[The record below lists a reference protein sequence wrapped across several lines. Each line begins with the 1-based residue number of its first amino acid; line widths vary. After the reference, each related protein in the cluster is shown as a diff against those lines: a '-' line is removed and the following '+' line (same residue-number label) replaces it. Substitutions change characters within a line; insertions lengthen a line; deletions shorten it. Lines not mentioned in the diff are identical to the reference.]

1 MAKSS
6 LLLKISKRVKISGIS
21 SDSRLVK
28 KGDVFFAITGY
39 LIDGSK
45 YIDDAIKRKAS
56 AIVTSN
62 KKIKKKKIPV
72 FHVNDVREAL
82 SYAAYDF
89 YSTGI
94 NNLIAVTGTNGKTSV
109 SYFIYHILKKLN
121 KKVGIIGTIG
131 NSIDVKEKSNLTT
144 PDPISI
150 AKTLKKMKEKKIK
163 YVVMEASSHGLE
175 QKRLCG
181 LNFDLAIMTNI
192 SHDHL
197 DFHKSFQNYLNS
209 KMRLFKKHLKTSGTA
224 IINEN
229 TSEIKKIKKSL
240 KNSKN
245 VHYFNSEKSNFN
257 IL

>member
-6 LLLKISKRVKISGIS
+6 LLLKISKKVKISGIS

-28 KGDVFFAITGY
+28 KDDVFFAVTGY

-45 YIDDAIKRKAS
+45 FIDDAIKRNAS

-62 KKIKKKKIPV
+62 KKIKKKKVPV
-72 FHVNDVREAL
+72 FYVNDVREAL
-82 SYAAYDF
+82 SYTAYDF
-89 YSTGI
+89 YNSKI

-109 SYFIYHILKKLN
+109 SYFIYHILRKLN

-131 NSIDVKEKSNLTT
+131 NSIDVKEKSTLTT

-150 AKTLKKMKEKKIK
+150 AKILKKMKEKKVK

-197 DFHKSFQNYLNS
+197 DFHKNFQNYLNS
-209 KMRLFKKHLKTSGTA
+209 KMRLFKRHLKTVKFKRSIFILM
-224 IINEN
+224 II
-229 TSEIKKIKKSL
+229 
-240 KNSKN
+240 
-245 VHYFNSEKSNFN
+245 YF
-257 IL
+257 